1 MRLNKFIAECGVCSR
16 RKAEE
21 LILQGRITVKNKT
34 ITQLSY
40 DVNLDEDEIF
50 YDGERLRLENHVYYL
65 LNKPKGVV
73 TTTSDEKNRTAI
85 TDLIK
90 TNYKIFPVGRLDFNT
105 TGVII
110 LTNDGEFT
118 NKLTHPRN
126 KIIRE
131 YEVRLDRELE
141 FKDEQLLLTSV
152 FIDNKRGKFNS
163 VLFKKKKDRRTVV
176 VTCTEGR
183 NHFVKDMFGA
193 LKYNVE
199 RLHRKSFAGIK
210 DDLPIGSYRKLTND
224 ELRKLY

>member
-65 LNKPKGVV
+65 LNKPEGVV

-85 TDLIK
+85 TDLVK

>member
-85 TDLIK
+85 TDLVK

>member
-1 MRLNKFIAECGVCSR
+1 
-16 RKAEE
+16 
-21 LILQGRITVKNKT
+21 
-34 ITQLSY
+34 
-40 DVNLDEDEIF
+40 
-50 YDGERLRLENHVYYL
+50 
-65 LNKPKGVV
+65 
-73 TTTSDEKNRTAI
+73 
-85 TDLIK
+85 
-90 TNYKIFPVGRLDFNT
+90 
-105 TGVII
+105 
-110 LTNDGEFT
+110 
-118 NKLTHPRN
+118 
-126 KIIRE
+126 
-131 YEVRLDRELE
+131 LE

>member
-126 KIIRE
+126 KIISE